1 MLVTQNK
8 SEDYLMFSSNSD
20 EKRALKRFLK
30 NADKK
35 GIKNKLVNPNEK
47 SQDEDEEKIYNKSNE
62 FPRKQMHVYLPT
74 FY

>member
-35 GIKNKLVNPNEK
+35 GRKNKLVNPNEK
-47 SQDEDEEKIYNKSNE
+47 SQEEDEEKIYNKSNE
-62 FPRKQMHVYLPT
+62 FPKKQMHVYLPT
-74 FY
+74 F

>member
-35 GIKNKLVNPNEK
+35 GRKNKLVNPNEK
-47 SQDEDEEKIYNKSNE
+47 SQEEEEEKIYNKSNE

-74 FY
+74 F